1 MDSFRHV
8 IDNHTTT
15 VAARLRRSLGKAD
28 AFDFVSAYFSI
39 YGYDLLADELDR
51 LGSVRFLYGDPSSV
65 DELDPGA
72 KEPKSFTPTEKGLEP
87 NHSLQ
92 QKYLAERCADWVR
105 KKSVSI
111 RSVSQS
117 NFLHGKMYLAGAD
130 GEPVDA
136 VVGSP
141 NFTRSGLGGSDRP
154 NLEINLAVS
163 DAEILAELQAWFDR
177 LWNDKTRTEDVK
189 GKVLD
194 ALKRVGSN
202 HAPELIYFKTL
213 LELFRDEMER
223 RQAEE
228 EGLVSTGFY
237 DSQVW
242 QALYGFQRDGA
253 RAAISKL
260 RQHNG
265 CILADSVGL
274 GKTYTALA
282 VIKRFEQQNRS
293 VLVLCPRKLS
303 DNWSLYRAS
312 NGHIQNPFPKD
323 RFGYALLAH
332 TDLSRDSGTSGGV
345 NLASFNWG
353 AYDLVVIDESHNFRN
368 SGGQRYEKLLN
379 KVIATGAT
387 TKVLMLS
394 ATPVNTSLIDLR
406 NQIYLMTERRE
417 DSFRQSLG
425 VGNVGRVMGDAQ
437 RQFSKWE
444 SESGKGRRDKGK
456 LLNELGADF
465 LRLLGGVSIARSR
478 RHIEQSYSEEMER
491 IGSFPTHAAPVNE
504 YPPTDLKRELSYKQ
518 LAGSIGKFRLAVYQP
533 SEYLKEPEKGRQLEM
548 AGGSSNFTQE
558 QREHQL
564 VGMIRTNFLKRLE
577 SSPRSLKLTLERT
590 IGKIDSLIEEIERR
604 QHGLNS
610 GASLQEGYVAPE
622 DDEDDEDFFVN
633 RGRDPYRLSEL
644 DLPRWL
650 DDLRRDKVT
659 LSSVLKRVSRVT
671 PERDGKLKAIK
682 SAVRKKAANPTMR
695 TDGKLNR
702 KLLVFTTFKDT
713 ALYLYNNLAGL
724 ADELGVNMAMVAGD
738 ETHTTA
744 GANTFQAI
752 LTNFAPVARKRAEA
766 EADEPDIDLLIATD
780 CISEG
785 QNLQDCDT
793 VLNYDI
799 HWNPVRL
806 IQRFGRIDRIGSPNQ
821 AVHMVN
827 YWPTRDM
834 DAYLRLESRVQARM
848 ALADVAATGSDDP
861 FTVEQA
867 EVGAQLELAFRDQQ
881 LLRLKE
887 EILDMDE
894 LDDAPV
900 MSDFTLDHFISQ
912 LLRYLQRNRDELE
925 ALPNG
930 VYAVTDDKDA
940 QPGVIFLLR
949 QRNAGVASA
958 SRGVASPVH
967 PHYLVY
973 VRNDGTIRYGC
984 AQAHQVL
991 RAFEEA
997 AAGKTEPLNALCD
1010 RFDSSTDRGKDMSH
1024 YYGLLKRAAEQ
1035 IAGAHGRQQSAG
1047 LGIHGTPG
1055 FILAPE
1061 SEAPSG
1067 LEDFELLTWLVI
1079 IKK

>member
-1 MDSFRHV
+1 MTQFRHV
-8 IDNHTTT
+8 IDNDGAT
-15 VAARLRRSLGKAD
+15 VAERLRRSLQGAD

-51 LGSVRFLYGDPSSV
+51 LGSVRFLYGDPTSV

-136 VVGSP
+136 VVGSS

-163 DAEILAELQAWFDR
+163 DAEILAELQGWFDR

-282 VIKRFEQQNRS
+282 VIRYFEMHNS
-293 VLVLCPRKLS
+293 NVLVMCPRKLF
-303 DNWSLYRAS
+303 DNWSLYQAS
-312 NGHIQNPFPKD
+312 NNHSQNPFPQD
-323 RFGYALLAH
+323 RFGYSLLAH
-332 TDLSRDSGTSGGV
+332 TDLSRDSGMRGNI
-345 NLASFNWG
+345 NLANFNWG
-353 AYDLVVIDESHNFRN
+353 NFGLVVIDESHNFRN
-368 SGGQRYEKLLN
+368 SGGQRYERLLDEII
-379 KVIATGAT
+379 KAGSQ

-491 IGSFPTHAAPVNE
+491 IGSFPTHAAPINE

-518 LAGSIGKFRLAVYQP
+518 LAGSIGKFMLAVYQP
-533 SEYLKEPEKGRQLEM
+533 SEYLKQPAKGRQLEM

-604 QHGLNS
+604 QNGLNS

-622 DDEDDEDFFVN
+622 EDEEDEDFFVN
-633 RGRDPYRLSEL
+633 RGRAPYRLSEL

-682 SAVRKKAANPTMR
+682 GAVRKKAANPTMR

-744 GANTFQAI
+744 GANTFHAI

-766 EADEPDIDLLIATD
+766 EADAPDIDLLIATD

-887 EILDMDE
+887 EILDMDD

-900 MSDFTLDHFISQ
+900 MSDFTLDHFIAQ

-925 ALPNG
+925 ALPHG
-930 VYAVTDDKDA
+930 VYAVVDDDA

-949 QRNAGVASA
+949 QRNAGVALA
-958 SRGVASPVH
+958 SRRVASPVH

-1035 IAGAHGRQQSAG
+1035 IAGVHGATQMASI
-1047 LGIHGTPG
+1047 GIHGQRGAKLTGTSETP
-1055 FILAPE
+1055 
-1061 SEAPSG
+1061 SKV
-1067 LEDFELLTWLVI
+1067 EDFELVTWLVI
-1079 IKK
+1079 MKK